1 MFLSKVTLNPRH
13 RRTYRLVSDLYAQH
27 RFVMSAFP
35 DGKGT
40 EYEHEGTQSEQ
51 GVLYRQETLSQSDT
65 FFFLVQSLTAPDWT
79 RTETLHPN
87 VICRAEWKEDIR
99 TYVKGG
105 RYRFRLRA
113 SPTVCRVN
121 READGARGK
130 PTRTGLFTEEEQR
143 AWLVRTG
150 ARCGFHIAP
159 EAVLITPRGKQ
170 DGQKPP
176 GADGRQRHT
185 ITCFTVDYD
194 GLLIVTDA
202 ERFLAALREG
212 VGRGKAWGCGL
223 LSLARA

>member
-13 RRTYRLVSDLYAQH
+13 RLTYRLVSDLYAQH
-27 RFVMSAFP
+27 RFVMTAFP

-40 EYEHEGTQSEQ
+40 EDKSKGTQSNQ
-51 GVLYRQETLSQSDT
+51 GVLYRLETLSQSDV

-79 RTETLHPN
+79 KTETLHPN
-87 VICRAEWKEDIR
+87 MVCRAESKEDRR
-99 TYVKGG
+99 TYSEGG

-113 SPTVCRVN
+113 SPTICKVN
-121 READGARGK
+121 RDAEGVRQK
-130 PTRTGLFTEEEQR
+130 PQRTGLFAEEEQR

-150 ARCGFHIAP
+150 ERCGFRIVP
-159 EAVLITPRGKQ
+159 EAVLITPRGKRE
-170 DGQKPP
+170 GQKPP
-176 GADGRQRHT
+176 GMDERQGHT

-194 GLLIVTDA
+194 GILIVTDT
-202 ERFLAALREG
+202 ERFLASLREG